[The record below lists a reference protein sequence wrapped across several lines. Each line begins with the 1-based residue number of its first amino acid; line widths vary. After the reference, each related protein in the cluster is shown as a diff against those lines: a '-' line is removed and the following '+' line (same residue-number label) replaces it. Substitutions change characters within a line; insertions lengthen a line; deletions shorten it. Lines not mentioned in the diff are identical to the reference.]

1 MNNVITP
8 KVTDMNYI
16 SIEPLTTDEI
26 STIKS
31 ILGIDNTRLLNAI
44 ESMNSTMEKLNNT
57 ITDMRTS
64 RMEDTKRIIDA
75 INKLSTSN
83 VESAKSLIEVVTDVT
98 KPKYDI
104 FQTDF
109 DEVKRTQ
116 WIKKIEGIIAG
127 ICLEY
132 NHKEEDIYSR
142 IFQRMNTLRSHDVD
156 KLYNDWGKSHNC
168 RTKVEMCS
176 YSKELMHSLE
186 LGISAIAHKDIVN
199 KIKSGGGKSNEKREM
214 YYAAQRCPANVFAAI
229 TQLNKNPGGRTYQ
242 KAFKIAAA
250 NFDIPQMVEETKKK
264 YKIARCSHWFAISQY
279 PDVVSKLTEL
289 YKNA

>member
-1 MNNVITP
+1 MNNAITP
-8 KVTDMNYI
+8 TVTDMNYI
-16 SIEPLTTDEI
+16 AIEPLTTDEI
-26 STIKS
+26 SIIKS
-31 ILGIDNTRLLNAI
+31 ILGIDNTQLLNAI
-44 ESMNSTMEKLNNT
+44 ESMNSTMKKLSNT

-64 RMEDTKRIIDA
+64 RMEEAKRIIDA
-75 INKLSTSN
+75 INKLSASN
-83 VESAKSLIEVVTDVT
+83 VESAKSLIEVVTDVA

-127 ICLEY
+127 MCLEY

-156 KLYNDWGKSHNC
+156 KLYNEWGESHNC

-199 KIKSGGGKSNEKREM
+199 KIKSGSKSKDKKEIYN
-214 YYAAQRCPANVFAAI
+214 AAQRCPANVYAAI

-242 KAFKIAAA
+242 KAFKIAAE
-250 NFDIPQMVEETKKK
+250 NFDIPKMIEETKKK
-264 YKIARCSHWFAISQY
+264 YKIAKCSHWFAISQY